1 MTPFELKSAL
11 ETMTLYVD
19 SREQATENLK
29 KRLEQTGLPWERR
42 KLDFGDYSC
51 KCTVNG
57 ETLDFSTK
65 AVIERKYDLTEL
77 CTCFGKE
84 RGRFQREFE
93 RAKSV
98 GARIYLLVE
107 NANWENIFNGKYNS
121 KYNPSALVASLL
133 AWQIRYDMRIIFC
146 KDATTGKL
154 IKNVLYR
161 EVKEFLETR
170 REDEE

>member
-1 MTPFELKSAL
+1 MTPFELKASL
-11 ETMTLYVD
+11 ESMVILCD

-29 KRLEQTGLPWERR
+29 KRLQQTGLPWERR

-51 KCTVNG
+51 RCTVNG
-57 ETLDFSTK
+57 ETLDFSTH
-65 AVIERKYDLTEL
+65 AVIERKCGLPEL

-107 NANWENIFNGKYNS
+107 NANWENVFNGKYNS
-121 KYNPSALVASLL
+121 RYNPSALVASLL

-146 KDATTGKL
+146 KAETTGRIMYQIL
-154 IKNVLYR
+154 LR
-161 EVKEFLETR
+161 EVKEFLEAR